1 MKPHLFFHA
10 YTVVLFLLLSTH
22 QVSKAQYAYWG
33 FKGGAQANKISG
45 LSFNSN
51 MSPGFNVGVFGNF
64 ILSEKFAIQH
74 EALFSLRG
82 FGGTTLDSF
91 EVGGN
96 LPYLD
101 LPWMVH
107 YNLNR
112 VFHVQA
118 GVQPSIYLFLK
129 KSQTDSSDFSRY
141 NVNSID
147 FSGLLGVGAIL
158 DNNFLFGIRAN
169 VSLGQTFN
177 TNEFGGRNIALQAY
191 IGYAVNRKVKKKKK
205 K

>member
-1 MKPHLFFHA
+1 MKPRPFFHFLF
-10 YTVVLFLLLSTH
+10 VLFLTSTL
-22 QVSKAQYAYWG
+22 QESKAQYAYWG
-33 FKGGAQANKISG
+33 VKGGVQANKISG
-45 LSFNSN
+45 VSFDSK
-51 MSPGFNVGVFGNF
+51 MSPGFNIGVFGNF

-91 EVGGN
+91 EVGAN

-107 YNLNR
+107 YNLNK
-112 VFHVQA
+112 VFHIHA
-118 GVQPSIYLFLK
+118 GVQPSLYLYLK
-129 KSQTDSSDFSRY
+129 KAKTDSSDFSKY
-141 NVNSID
+141 NVNPID
-147 FSGLLGVGAIL
+147 FSGLLGIGAIL
-158 DNNFLFGIRAN
+158 DNNFLFGVRVN

-177 TNEFGGRNIALQAY
+177 TTEFGGRNIALQGY